1 MFSFP
6 HGCFLYRKPVDP
18 STEATYKKLR
28 NEIGRLQ
35 EEKAVAQSKMEQMEL
50 EKCMETEAFIKER
63 DELQAEVTKLQ
74 RMIEDL
80 KIQVRE
86 TLHGMCDCHGRK
98 KWVTRYF
105 FKFSISAR

>member
-6 HGCFLYRKPVDP
+6 HGCFLYRKSVDP
-18 STEATYKKLR
+18 STEAAYKKLR

-63 DELQAEVTKLQ
+63 DGLQAEVTKLQ

-86 TLHGMCDCHGRK
+86 TLRAMCDCHGRK
-98 KWVTRYF
+98 KKSNSLF
-105 FKFSISAR
+105 F